1 MTSHSINRNVIYSGF
16 YLRVLQRPVP
26 DFANRNLY
34 APQTGR
40 FCSLQ
45 RHVWARISPTT
56 CPTATYNTSKER
68 KEACHTCREKITT
81 QMHRVAARHEF
92 PFRPSNR
99 PKRTG
104 FQTSHPSTC
113 HGEARDT
120 RGRGRACPPRERA
133 SKTRKSHAPFVW
145 KASRGGTRG
154 PGTHL
159 PKKWHKGVGSSS
171 SFSNQVF
178 EGDLPRGTFS
188 NGGLTRGTQKFW
200 RCVFPTL

>member
-1 MTSHSINRNVIYSGF
+1 MGQKPN
-16 YLRVLQRPVP
+16 
-26 DFANRNLY
+26 
-34 APQTGR
+34 APQAGR
-40 FCSLQ
+40 FCLLHRWVGPPS
-45 RHVWARISPTT
+45 SPTT
-56 CPTATYNTSKER
+56 CPTATYYTSKEIA
-68 KEACHTCREKITT
+68 EACHTFREKIKT

-159 PKKWHKGVGSSS
+159 PKKWHKGGWKRKGCWSRKLQRSPRTNDGNSGAHIQMVYDPTKEEQ
-171 SFSNQVF
+171 SF
-178 EGDLPRGTFS
+178 R
-188 NGGLTRGTQKFW
+188 R
-200 RCVFPTL
+200 